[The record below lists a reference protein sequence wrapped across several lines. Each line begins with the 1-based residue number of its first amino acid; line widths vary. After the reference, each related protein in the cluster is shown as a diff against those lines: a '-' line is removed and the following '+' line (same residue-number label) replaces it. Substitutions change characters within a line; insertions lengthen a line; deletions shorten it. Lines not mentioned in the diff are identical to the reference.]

1 MYGIENRCIWK
12 KRAEIVL
19 LQLLFSVVFYQTYA
33 QQKTVKA
40 SLFEGVVV
48 AGYTDQGAYV
58 NCTGPAIKYSFAPK
72 GNILLGL
79 LPSLKIK
86 EDQVEEGKPKNAW
99 VTPTLGVGL
108 TAVFRHIAVQLPA
121 FYSPKTSTA
130 DGKWKL
136 GVGLGYKF

>member
-1 MYGIENRCIWK
+1 MWK
-12 KRAEIVL
+12 KRVGMVL
-19 LQLLFSVVFYQTYA
+19 LQLLFLVVFYQTYA

-48 AGYTDQGAYV
+48 AGYADHGAYV

-79 LPSLKIK
+79 LPSLKMK

-136 GVGLGYKF
+136 GLGLGYKF

>member
-1 MYGIENRCIWK
+1 MYGIENKYMWK
-12 KRAEIVL
+12 KRAGIVL

-40 SLFEGVVV
+40 SLFEGVMV
-48 AGYTDQGAYV
+48 AGYTDQGAYI
-58 NCTGPAIKYSFAPK
+58 NCTGPAIKYSFASK

-79 LPSLKIK
+79 LPSLKMK
-86 EDQVEEGKPKNAW
+86 EDHVEEGKPKNAW
-99 VTPTLGVGL
+99 ITPTLGVGL
-108 TAVFRHIAVQLPA
+108 TAVFKHLAVQLPA